1 MWLFDQSVCK
11 FMRKGEV
18 GDWRN
23 YFSLAQSDFFD
34 ALYADKTKG
43 CALDFKFE

>member
-11 FMRKGEV
+11 FMRKGQV

-34 ALYADKTKG
+34 ALYADKTTD